1 MALGRTLLSM
11 RNRVLASALISLLL
25 LGAVSPTFG
34 DAKGVPNANAVG
46 YWTADR
52 RDNAVAREFQF
63 EPGAKVG
70 KLVPQ
75 AKRGGS
81 GGATTTSGTS
91 YWPANQQ
98 SQFVANITGKVFF
111 SMNGTNY
118 VCSGSLVDDSNP
130 AIAIVVT
137 AGHCVWDNSVSGAFA
152 TNWSFWPNY
161 DTDSSLNRVGFA
173 ATQLYARKD
182 FTNQTSFNTTAIL
195 NDYAFAV
202 INSSDARINPSSLPV
217 LGNFV
222 KGNTAYAFGYPQA
235 TPYNGNELVYSF
247 GPLGTDANTG
257 NKTWRLSSSLTGGAS
272 GGPWYSGYSN
282 GNNVGSVGSVN
293 SYKYTTDKNSM
304 YGPQFSNLTT
314 DLLNTAKSAICVA
327 STTINCTVLP

>member
-1 MALGRTLLSM
+1 M
-11 RNRVLASALISLLL
+11 RNRVLTSVLVSLLAI
-25 LGAVSPTFG
+25 GALTPAFG
-34 DAKGVPNANAVG
+34 DAKGVPNENAVG
-46 YWTADR
+46 YWTQDR

-81 GGATTTSGTS
+81 TGGSVTSGTS

-111 SMNGTNY
+111 NMNGTDY
-118 VCSGSLVDDSNP
+118 VCSGSLIDDGNP
-130 AIAIVVT
+130 SIAIVIT
-137 AGHCVWDNSVSGAFA
+137 AGHCVWDNSATGSFA

-161 DTDSSLNRVGFA
+161 DTESNLTRVSYA
-173 ATQLYARKD
+173 ASQLFARKD
-182 FTNQTSFNTTAIL
+182 FTNQTSFNTTATL

-202 INSSDARINPSSLPV
+202 INSSDVRVNPKGLPG
-217 LGNFV
+217 LGTFT

-235 TPYNGNELVYSF
+235 SPFNGNELVYSY
-247 GPLGTDANTG
+247 GPLSTDPNSG
-257 NKTWRLSSSLTGGAS
+257 NRTWKLSSSLTGGAS

-282 GNNVGSVGSVN
+282 GNNVGLVSSVN
-293 SYKYTTDKNSM
+293 SYKYMSDKNSM
-304 YGPQFSNLTT
+304 YGPQFST
-314 DLLNTAKSAICVA
+314 
-327 STTINCTVLP
+327 STTELLSSAKGGTCTVSLNINCAVLP

>member
-1 MALGRTLLSM
+1 M
-11 RNRVLASALISLLL
+11 RNRVLTSTLVSLLA
-25 LGAVSPTFG
+25 LGALAPAFG
-34 DAKGVPNANAVG
+34 DAKGVPNENAVG
-46 YWTADR
+46 YWTQDR
-52 RDNAVAREFQF
+52 RDNAIAREFQF

-75 AKRGGS
+75 AKRGGTS
-81 GGATTTSGTS
+81 GGTTISSGTS
-91 YWPANQQ
+91 YWPSNQQ

-111 SMNGTNY
+111 SMNSTNY
-118 VCSGSLVDDSNP
+118 VCSGSLVDDGNP

-137 AGHCVWDNSVSGAFA
+137 AGHCVWDNSVSGGFA

-202 INSSDARINPSSLPV
+202 INSFDARINPSSLPGLV
-217 LGNFV
+217 NFF

-235 TPYNGNELVYSF
+235 LPFNGNELVYSF
-247 GPLGTDANTG
+247 GSLSTDPNLG
-257 NKTWRLSSSLTGGAS
+257 NKTWKLASSLTGGAS
-272 GGPWYSGYSN
+272 GGPWYSGYVD
-282 GNNVGSVGSVN
+282 GKNVGSVGSVN

-304 YGPQFSNLTT
+304 YGPQFSSLTT
-314 DLLNTAKSAICVA
+314 ELLNSAKTVTCVA
-327 STTINCTVLP
+327 SPTINCTVLP